1 VSFYKQ
7 YFTIIGL
14 LALTIVISILLLPPS
29 MVLAQT
35 VTFIDTKS
43 FRSSPDQTPVR
54 TKMDIGNSEHM
65 REFPKTIGKWQGVDY
80 ETSQIETRLNA
91 DVVLMRAYQSPS
103 FYQPIF
109 LLIIKS
115 SDPGS
120 FHRPL
125 GTL

>member
-1 VSFYKQ
+1 MSFYKQ

-65 REFPKTIGKWQGVDY
+65 RGFPKTIGKWQGVDY
-80 ETSQIETRLNA
+80 ETSQIEARLNA

>member
-14 LALTIVISILLLPPS
+14 LVLTIVISILLLPPS
-29 MVLAQT
+29 MVLAHT

-43 FRSSPDQTPVR
+43 FHSSPDQTPVR

-65 REFPKTIGKWQGVDY
+65 RGSPKTIGKWQGVDY
-80 ETSQIETRLNA
+80 ETSQIEARLNA

-120 FHRPL
+120 FHLPL
-125 GTL
+125 GIL